1 MTLSKKNIIL
11 LNNTKIRFTSCT
23 KKKDIVYM
31 KSQVMLMVTN
41 VKKCLVP
48 VPVELLKL
56 IPWYTGLSI

>member
-31 KSQVMLMVTN
+31 KSRYVN
-41 VKKCLVP
+41 GYKC
-48 VPVELLKL
+48 
-56 IPWYTGLSI
+56 